1 MGTESDFNLWW
12 GLLGLLPLVVY
23 IILVYR
29 DVDPLPVTA
38 ICVLIGAI
46 LTHQSLISFG
56 EVLAKAMGSFL
67 ALVGLIIMLGRGLG
81 EVLTETKVSHTLVHK
96 IIFGIGIN
104 TEKKAMLG
112 IMLACMVVVSL
123 LGTMAGGNAI
133 LAPIILPIAASV
145 GLSRSTVAVIFQ
157 AVGEEALILGPFAP
171 PVITLLGLTK
181 IGYGEMIL
189 FVAGPIA
196 LITLT
201 ATWVMLQRIQRKT
214 KETNPYDRLE
224 GVERFVPTRQSKRAT
239 NTFVVLFF
247 AAVIYGIIAKA
258 ATPYVIIVMVGLAVL
273 TGLVGGLKF
282 DHTLKLIVKGMAG
295 NVELFFI
302 FLILEPFINFIEL
315 AGGFKALTTILTPLV
330 NLGGKT
336 AIVIVGGLVGAF
348 GISGATVAELK
359 MLHSMFD
366 PLLSKVGVS
375 MLAWSVALIVATRVT
390 NFIYPGANM
399 FSSMGFAETKDIKSM
414 LKNGWVVAI
423 CQIIFLVIY
432 ALLFA

>member
-1 MGTESDFNLWW
+1 
-12 GLLGLLPLVVY
+12 
-23 IILVYR
+23 
-29 DVDPLPVTA
+29 
-38 ICVLIGAI
+38 
-46 LTHQSLISFG
+46 
-56 EVLAKAMGSFL
+56 
-67 ALVGLIIMLGRGLG
+67 
-81 EVLTETKVSHTLVHK
+81 
-96 IIFGIGIN
+96 
-104 TEKKAMLG
+104 
-112 IMLACMVVVSL
+112 
-123 LGTMAGGNAI
+123 
-133 LAPIILPIAASV
+133 
-145 GLSRSTVAVIFQ
+145 
-157 AVGEEALILGPFAP
+157 
-171 PVITLLGLTK
+171 
-181 IGYGEMIL
+181 
-189 FVAGPIA
+189 AGPIA

-315 AGGFKALTTILTPLV
+315 AGGFRALTAILTPLV

-399 FSSMGFAETKDIKSM
+399 FSSMGFAETKDVKSM

>member
-1 MGTESDFNLWW
+1 MGTDSAFNIWW

-23 IILVYR
+23 IILVFR
-29 DVDPLPVTA
+29 DVDPLPATA

-112 IMLACMVVVSL
+112 IMLSCMVIIGL

-133 LAPIILPIAASV
+133 LAPIVLPIAASV

-157 AVGEEALILGPFAP
+157 AVGEEALILGPFTP

-181 IGYGEMIL
+181 IGYGEML
-189 FVAGPIA
+189 LLAAGPIA

-201 ATWVMLQRIQRKT
+201 ATWLMLQRIQRRT
-214 KETNPYDRLE
+214 KEINPYERLKE
-224 GVERFVPTRQSKRAT
+224 VERFVPTRQSKRAT
-239 NTFVVLFF
+239 NVFIVLFLG
-247 AAVIYGIIAKA
+247 AVLYGIIVKA
-258 ATPYVIIVMVGLAVL
+258 ATSYVIIVMLGLAVI
-273 TGLVGGLKF
+273 TGLVGGLNF
-282 DHTLKLIVKGMAG
+282 GHILKLMIKGMAG
-295 NVELFFI
+295 NVGLFFL

-315 AGGFKALTTILTPLV
+315 AGGFKALAVILTPWV
-330 NLGGKT
+330 GLGGKT
-336 AIVIVGGLVGAF
+336 AIVFLGGLIGAF

-359 MLHSMFD
+359 MLHSMFQ
-366 PLLSKVGVS
+366 PLLSKLSVS

-399 FSSMGFAETKDIKSM
+399 FSSLGFAETKDIRSM
-414 LKNGWVVAI
+414 LKNGWVVAT
-423 CQIIFLVIY
+423 CQILFLAIYSLIF
-432 ALLFA
+432 A